1 MGWRELVGF
10 AGAGGTTVG
19 GGGGGGG
26 DRSGQVIEG
35 RAVGGGGRREEAGLA
50 IQMDMVT
57 TVVVETAGPP
67 EGKGWGT
74 RGRHTP
80 CGSVGSRMTMAAYDQ
95 ADLPPLQDHG
105 GLAKTDRL

>member
-10 AGAGGTTVG
+10 AGSGGTAATTPSG
-19 GGGGGGG
+19 G
-26 DRSGQVIEG
+26 GQVIEG
-35 RAVGGGGRREEAGLA
+35 RAVGGRREEPAGLA

-74 RGRHTP
+74 RGRPTHTP

-95 ADLPPLQDHG
+95 ADLPALQDHG
-105 GLAKTDRL
+105 GLAKMDHHL

>member
-1 MGWRELVGF
+1 MMDR
-10 AGAGGTTVG
+10 GGCG
-19 GGGGGGG
+19 GIGKMA
-26 DRSGQVIEG
+26 E
-35 RAVGGGGRREEAGLA
+35 GRREEQQQPVGLA

-95 ADLPPLQDHG
+95 AELPALQDHG
-105 GLAKTDRL
+105 GLVKADCL